1 MNPKPKLIET
11 NNSAK
16 CAYFVQ
22 NVHKNNLCLLFCGP
36 GRVFMDIF
44 DLTNTPIWGKKSCGI
59 VFAKW
64 KCAMANECAKKALK
78 PPTPAIYFQPLC

>member
-11 NNSAK
+11 NDLAK

-22 NVHKNNLCLLFCGP
+22 NVHKNNLCFTLLWP

-44 DLTNTPIWGKKSCGI
+44 DLTNTPIWAKKA
-59 VFAKW
+59 VELFFAKW
-64 KCAMANECAKKALK
+64 KCAMANECAKKL
-78 PPTPAIYFQPLC
+78 